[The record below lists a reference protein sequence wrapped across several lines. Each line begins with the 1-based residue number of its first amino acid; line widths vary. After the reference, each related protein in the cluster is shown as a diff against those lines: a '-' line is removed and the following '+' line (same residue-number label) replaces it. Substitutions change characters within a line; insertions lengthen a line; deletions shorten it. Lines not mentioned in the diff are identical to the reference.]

1 MAWVVVAEPRESD
14 MKPASALTE
23 KLIDS
28 LYLEA
33 MVLADETRGYFDQF
47 GRDARANMTPLQR
60 VSFSCE
66 SLKVTTRL
74 MHSTAWLLAQRAPRS
89 TVNPLAAAAPSE
101 AATVASLP
109 EEAQQL
115 IRASEDLYARIQRL
129 DTKLARP
136 TTEPNPALY
145 LRARLEQAF

>member
-1 MAWVVVAEPRESD
+1 MN
-14 MKPASALTE
+14 PASGLTE

-33 MVLADETRGYFDQF
+33 MVLADEARGYFDQF
-47 GRDARANMTPLQR
+47 GRDARADMTPLQR

-74 MHSTAWLLAQRAPRS
+74 MHSTAWLLSQRAPHGAA
-89 TVNPLAAAAPSE
+89 NPLAAAAPSD

-109 EEAQQL
+109 EEARQL
-115 IRASEDLYARIQRL
+115 ITSSEDLYARIQRL
-129 DTKLARP
+129 DQKLARP
-136 TTEPNPALY
+136 SAGPNPALH